1 MKTDSTK
8 ARDFDDAIIEER
20 LTQLELTMN
29 EICMDMNN
37 IGKAIKDMNNMIRE
51 TQQFAVK
58 VAVSQRHLQDRVLQ
72 WPFVKVQGRNTDQ
85 E

>member
-1 MKTDSTK
+1 MKNDSSK
-8 ARDFDDAIIEER
+8 AKEFDDAIVEER

-37 IGKAIKDMNNMIRE
+37 IGKAIKDMNTMIRE
-51 TQQFAVK
+51 TQQFAIK
-58 VAVSQRHLQDRVLQ
+58 VAVSQRHLQDRVMQ
-72 WPFVKVQGRNTDQ
+72 WPFVKVEGRSSDQ